1 MGDEDEPLAMG
12 VEGEFEMDIC
22 NDGSAVLY
30 DMDFKLPKSMESLT
44 SLNYHLHSAYNSEA
58 ENGVLGGTGTGGHY
72 DATYKCGGASSNK
85 DSPLCSAPYACS
97 KTDPGECETGDLSGK
112 FGPQEIKNRRVQ
124 TRKALVDKKNIARID
139 DYSPIGN
146 RLNGAAF
153 SSIVFH
159 NPADG
164 NARVF
169 GAQLKPKRNSYT
181 KPGCK
186 ATRYYGFLNAHEPI
200 ANGVTGK
207 FIMDICNDG
216 SKATYTGDMDLAG
229 LVLGGNTKPDEA
241 DGFAFHLHSNYI
253 DVANNGIGAAGTSG
267 HYDPAPS
274 ACGPAS
280 SNKNRPA
287 CDDKGANVSPSAYN
301 CNPNNQAG
309 CELGDLSGK
318 LGKLNFFSDSLKF
331 DIRNDL
337 VPAKNNEFAIS
348 RDATDKDGSLFQSV
362 VFHNGDNGQR
372 LFGARLV
379 QDCGDVSM
387 TECFFILKQY
397 K

>member
-1 MGDEDEPLAMG
+1 VDE
-12 VEGEFEMDIC
+12 
-22 NDGSAVLY
+22 S
-30 DMDFKLPKSMESLT
+30 
-44 SLNYHLHSAYNSEA
+44 
-58 ENGVLGGTGTGGHY
+58 
-72 DATYKCGGASSNK
+72 
-85 DSPLCSAPYACS
+85 
-97 KTDPGECETGDLSGK
+97 
-112 FGPQEIKNRRVQ
+112 
-124 TRKALVDKKNIARID
+124 NIARID
-139 DYSPIGN
+139 DFSPIGN

-159 NPADG
+159 NPDSTPP

-169 GAQLKPKRNSYT
+169 GAQLKPKSNSYT

-216 SKATYTGDMDLAG
+216 SKATYTGDMDLTG
-229 LVLGGNTKPDEA
+229 LVLGGNDEPDEA
-241 DGFAFHLHSNYI
+241 DGFDFHLHSNYI
-253 DVANNGIGAAGTSG
+253 AGNGILSAGTSG
-267 HYDPAPS
+267 HYDS
-274 ACGPAS
+274 LFACGKAS
-280 SNKNRPA
+280 SNA
-287 CDDKGANVSPSAYN
+287 GSPLCPDGSPDTYN

-337 VPAKNNEFAIS
+337 VPAKNDQFAIS
-348 RDATDKDGSLFQSV
+348 RDATDTDGSLFQSV
-362 VFHNGDNGQR
+362 VFHNGGNGAR

-397 K
+397 N